1 MHPFGLYLAA
11 TDIERKNRAAEG
23 QDGRPE
29 FAPTDALPL
38 IEPDRV
44 SHLAR
49 VVAVL
54 RRRAAKV
61 AHVRGV

>member
-1 MHPFGLYLAA
+1 MHPFGLYLAV
-11 TDIERKNRAAEG
+11 TDIERKNRAAPG

-29 FAPTDALPL
+29 LASVGATPL
-38 IEPDRV
+38 IEPARV